1 METKSKKIFPS
12 QQLVCALDSRV
23 LKTLMWILG
32 WQSQGDIKIYVHQM
46 SKFLHMDEEVIELC
60 IQTLEDV
67 HLIDIKRI
75 GQTWIANLNAETFQ
89 RYFNI
94 PMEKIKDGNGIQMAS
109 EVTWNQDVKV
119 EVKEASNDISDM
131 SEQDLKRLLLRIEA
145 SLSEKQQMK
154 KTLVTATSSKNDDV
168 DDLPF

>member
-1 METKSKKIFPS
+1 MENKSKKIYPS

-67 HLIDIKRI
+67 HLIDIKRVD
-75 GQTWIANLNAETFQ
+75 QTWIANLNAETFQ
-89 RYFNI
+89 KYFNI

-109 EVTWNQDVKV
+109 EVTWNQEVKV
-119 EVKEASNDISDM
+119 EVKEASNDIEDM
-131 SEQDLKRLLLRIEA
+131 SEQDLRLLLLRIEA
-145 SLSEKQQMK
+145 SLNEKQQLRKCVVTNEPK
-154 KTLVTATSSKNDDV
+154 KEV
-168 DDLPF
+168 DDYGLPF

>member
-1 METKSKKIFPS
+1 MEKKKIYPS
-12 QQLVCALDSRV
+12 QQLVCSLDARV
-23 LKTLMWILG
+23 LKCFLWILG
-32 WQSQGDIKIYVHQM
+32 WQSQVDIKIYVHQM

-67 HLIDIKRI
+67 HLIDIKRVD
-75 GQTWIANLNAETFQ
+75 QTWIANLNGEQ
-89 RYFNI
+89 IQKYFNI

-109 EVTWNQDVKV
+109 NVTWNQ
-119 EVKEASNDISDM
+119 EVKEESEQLNDIRSM

-154 KTLVTATSSKNDDV
+154 KCVVTADKEV

>member
-1 METKSKKIFPS
+1 MENKSKKIYPS
-12 QQLVCALDSRV
+12 QQLVCALDSSV

-67 HLIDIKRI
+67 HLIDIKRVD
-75 GQTWIANLNAETFQ
+75 QTWIANLNAETFQ
-89 RYFNI
+89 KYFNV

-109 EVTWNQDVKV
+109 EVTWNQ
-119 EVKEASNDISDM
+119 EVKAETKQQSNDISDM
-131 SEQDLKRLLLRIEA
+131 SDDELKLLLKRIQI
-145 SLSEKQQMK
+145 SLNERDQLK
-154 KTLVTATSSKNDDV
+154 KVIVSTKSTNNDIDS
-168 DDLPF
+168 LPF

>member
-1 METKSKKIFPS
+1 MENKSKKIYPS

-67 HLIDIKRI
+67 HLIDIKRVD
-75 GQTWIANLNAETFQ
+75 QTWIANLNAETFQ
-89 RYFNI
+89 KYFNI

-109 EVTWNQDVKV
+109 EVTWNQEVKV
-119 EVKEASNDISDM
+119 EVKEASNDIEDM
-131 SEQDLKRLLLRIEA
+131 SEQDLRLLLLRIEA
-145 SLSEKQQMK
+145 SLNEKQQMRK
-154 KTLVTATSSKNDDV
+154 CVITPEPKNNGIDS
-168 DDLPF
+168 LQF

>member
-1 METKSKKIFPS
+1 MENKSKKIYPS

-23 LKTLMWILG
+23 LKTLMWFLG

-109 EVTWNQDVKV
+109 EVTWNQ
-119 EVKEASNDISDM
+119 EVKQQSNGIEDM
-131 SEQDLKRLLLRIEA
+131 SESELRRLLLRIES
-145 SLSEKQQMK
+145 SLIEKQQLSK
-154 KTLVTATSSKNDDV
+154 CVVTAEPKNNDIDS
-168 DDLPF
+168 LPF

>member
-1 METKSKKIFPS
+1 MEKKKIYPS
-12 QQLVCALDSRV
+12 QQLVCSLDARV
-23 LKTLMWILG
+23 LKCFLWILG
-32 WQSQGDIKIYVHQM
+32 WQSQVDIKIYVHQM

-67 HLIDIKRI
+67 HLIDIKRVD
-75 GQTWIANLNAETFQ
+75 QTWIANLNGEQ
-89 RYFNI
+89 IQKYFNI

-109 EVTWNQDVKV
+109 NVTWNQ
-119 EVKEASNDISDM
+119 EVKEESEQLNDIRNM

-154 KTLVTATSSKNDDV
+154 KCVVTAEPKV